1 MEIYQSLTSNTIGG
15 YVGYGTGASGGTGA
29 LLSSSD
35 GSYYFVA
42 VNGSGARITGGSEYI
57 VVQNNQI
64 IASSAIQDGSD
75 RRLKENID
83 YDISKYEALFPLLR
97 ACSFSYKQQADGRKH
112 LGFIAQDVD
121 DARGSLG
128 IPVND
133 LAAVGQPD
141 EHIDYY
147 RIAYNEFVPLLVHML
162 QKLYARVEKL
172 EAKIKETETDV
183 NG

>member
-1 MEIYQSLTSNTIGG
+1 MNITLLTDAVCSPT
-15 YVGYGTGASGGTGA
+15 A
-29 LLSSSD
+29 LLN
-35 GSYYFVA
+35 FH
-42 VNGSGARITGGSEYI
+42 RIPW
-57 VVQNNQI
+57 QI
-64 IASSAIQDGSD
+64 I
-75 RRLKENID
+75 ID

-121 DARGSLG
+121 DVRNSLG